1 MKRHSKKIARDYI
14 RLLGQAHEAIRK
26 ALESKKAEGALD
38 LLGQCQEAAIQLGT
52 LIEEEEGEGF
62 VTVKLLEEY
71 CESVFQ
77 VYTLVSQSQELN
89 PNKVYKQLKAQ
100 TIKVQ
105 NSIGRDTKERLEV
118 VFLPYKSAMWDSL
131 ESVWMEA

>member
-1 MKRHSKKIARDYI
+1 MKRHSRKIARDYI

-131 ESVWMEA
+131 EIGRAHV